1 MKLVIANFL
10 LATIFTSSPSHAFT
24 SPNIVRHNAM
34 MHTSIFATV
43 DDEVVTTM
51 ADASAGSLT
60 NKIDKSMEG
69 IDAPGSFDPTD
80 GESPAL
86 ARNNLGEVW
95 NQQVSFI
102 A

>member
-10 LATIFTSSPSHAFT
+10 LATIFPSSPSHAFT
-24 SPNIVRHNAM
+24 STNVMRHNAM

-51 ADASAGSLT
+51 ADASAGSL
-60 NKIDKSMEG
+60 IDKSMEG